1 MGLFSSI
8 GSTIAAANPV
18 AALSTL
24 GGAAPT
30 ALSFGGGSGLSSSDF
45 VSVIPGIGAIVTG
58 KQIGRAH
65 V

>member
-18 AALSTL
+18 ASLSTL

-30 ALSFGGGSGLSSSDF
+30 GLSFGGGSGLSSSDF
-45 VSVIPGIGAIVTG
+45 LSVIPGIS
-58 KQIGRAH
+58 
-65 V
+65 